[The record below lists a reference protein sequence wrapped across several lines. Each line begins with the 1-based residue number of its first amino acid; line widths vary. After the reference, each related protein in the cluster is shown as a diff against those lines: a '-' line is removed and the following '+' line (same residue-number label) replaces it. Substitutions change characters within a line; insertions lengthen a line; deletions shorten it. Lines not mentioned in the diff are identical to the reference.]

1 MGTSSSGHAGVTDTR
16 LVLLIE
22 TSKNRANYYKPGEC
36 LRNNY
41 QTSDNSDWSTL
52 VPEKIGGEKRDDS

>member
-41 QTSDNSDWSTL
+41 QTSDNSD
-52 VPEKIGGEKRDDS
+52 